1 MADGEKVEE
10 EVVPS
15 LRRRLLDL
23 TLANENNAT
32 IWLGVDRPPTDND
45 YKEDA
50 LPNKGKPYSG
60 TIDLTTGRNSRNPNY
75 DTDKSRIYVSSKT
88 KGDTNFGLTEKGFLV
103 KGDTI
108 LEENEEG
115 QAYIVAKSDSVRII
129 AREDVRIQNQNNG
142 SSITMKANGDVVI
155 YTENNI
161 KFGNEFANQPV
172 VMSRELTEALRAIS
186 NALLEHKHT
195 DAMGRPTSSP
205 TIAAP
210 PPAKAAIDKIN
221 SVLGNL
227 KQDKLGRNTITSN
240 TIWAYKGK
248 KNND

>member
-88 KGDTNFGLTEKGFLV
+88 KGDTNFGLTEEGFLV
-103 KGDTI
+103 EGDTI

-115 QAYIVAKSDSVRII
+115 QAYIVAKSDSIRII
-129 AREDVRIQNQNNG
+129 AREDVRIQNQNSNA
-142 SSITMKANGDVVI
+142 SITMKSNGDI
-155 YTENNI
+155 IIHTPEQIKIGSEENADEPLVL
-161 KFGNEFANQPV
+161 GSEFLDFSTRV
-172 VMSRELTEALRAIS
+172 LEELATLQESI
-186 NALLEHKHT
+186 NKHKH
-195 DAMGRPTSSP
+195 PTSHGPSGPPFNVSDFLKHKNKFDHLNDSP
-205 TIAAP
+205 IG
-210 PPAKAAIDKIN
+210 DEKIV
-221 SVLGNL
+221 SDFVFTQ
-227 KQDKLGRNTITSN
+227 KESN
-240 TIWAYKGK
+240 
-248 KNND
+248 